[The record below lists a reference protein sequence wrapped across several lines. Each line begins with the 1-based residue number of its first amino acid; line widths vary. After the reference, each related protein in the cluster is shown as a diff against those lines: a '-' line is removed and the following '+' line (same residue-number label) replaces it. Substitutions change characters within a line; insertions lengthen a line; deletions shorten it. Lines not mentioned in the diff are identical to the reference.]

1 MERQKKVVD
10 TSVIVKCFLQEDKT
24 DKAVTLIENHLMNNI
39 EIVVPELFFLEV
51 LNALRYKENDENKLN
66 ESIKIL
72 LNAKFLIIP
81 LNQFILERSLEI
93 SLQYDL
99 SIYDALYAALSQIHG
114 CSLVTEDKKLKKF
127 PSAVAL

>member
-51 LNALRYKENDENKLN
+51 LNTLRYKEKDENKLN
-66 ESIKIL
+66 ETIKIL
-72 LNAKFLIIP
+72 LNAKFLIVP

>member
-24 DKAVTLIENHLMNNI
+24 DKAVALIENHLMNNI

-51 LNALRYKENDENKLN
+51 LNTLRYKEKDENKLN
-66 ESIKIL
+66 ETIKIL
-72 LNAKFLIIP
+72 LNAKFLIVP